1 MPKPSPTSA
10 AATLF
15 VALAAASLTF
25 FAHGP
30 AARADDFTFEA
41 EEAAA
46 GPPPG
51 ETMDKA
57 TRFYE
62 GRKYFQACKM
72 FHRVAVDPAAE
83 ADEFRPKAEYFL
95 GKCLYNLKLFY
106 PALGWFTKVAA
117 AGKTH
122 PYFKATITFL
132 AALAR
137 ELPPDSGVLEAIGKY
152 TPEDFPAEKD
162 DVTAELTFLLGRYHY
177 ETRNF
182 DIAEGLF
189 AAVPKTSKFYVK
201 AMFFKGM
208 VHVQR
213 NEGKE
218 AGEAFKE
225 ILRVTESASSKD
237 EETEKFQELATLSL
251 ARVFYATGQYKL
263 AIKYWDKI
271 DSDSIYWL
279 DSLFEES
286 WAHFQT
292 DDYSRALGNIH
303 TLNAPYFDREFYP
316 ESLILKA
323 LIEFVNC
330 RWTRARATIKSFED
344 IHKPLRDEMKA
355 FLDKYADPTEFYAFF
370 SKFRTGKV
378 KLSPTIEKML
388 TIALADKALERSVL
402 YVEELDNELKAIQAN
417 EKRWKDSPLYDS
429 MLEELTVAA
438 SLAKGEVGAK
448 IKARFAAVGDDLGRL
463 IKDAIRIRIETA
475 SAEAGAL
482 EAGSK
487 GELVTTK
494 KKTKVVVDDEHVL
507 WPFDGEYWKDELG
520 YYRSEI
526 LSACAGAK

>member
-1 MPKPSPTSA
+1 MRKQLVLSVLFVAVAA
-10 AATLF
+10 AAT
-15 VALAAASLTF
+15 
-25 FAHGP
+25 FAGAP

-62 GRKYFQACKM
+62 SRKYFQACKM
-72 FHRVAVDPAAE
+72 FHRVAVDPSSEAA
-83 ADEFRPKAEYFL
+83 EFRPKAEYFL

-106 PALGWFTKVAA
+106 PSLGWFTKVAN

-122 PYFKATITFL
+122 TYFKATITFL

-137 ELPPDSGVLEAIGKY
+137 ELPPDSGVLDAIGKY
-152 TPEDFPAEKD
+152 TPDDFPAEKE
-162 DVTAELTFLLGRYHY
+162 DVTSELTFLLGRYHY
-177 ETRNF
+177 EARNF

-189 AAVPKTSKFYVK
+189 ASVPKTSKFYVK
-201 AMFFKGM
+201 AQFFKGM

-213 NEGKE
+213 NEGAA

-225 ILRVTESASSKD
+225 ILRVTEAAGGSKD
-237 EETEKFQELATLSL
+237 AETAKFEELAILSL

-303 TLNAPYFDREFYP
+303 TLNAPYFEREFYP

-330 RWTRARATIKSFED
+330 RYSRARATIKSFED
-344 IHKPLRDEMKA
+344 AHKPLRDEMKA
-355 FLDKYADPTEFYAFF
+355 FLDKYSDPTEFYGFF

-388 TIALADKALERSVL
+388 TIALSDKALERSVV
-402 YVEELDNELKAIQAN
+402 YVEELDNELKVITAN

-429 MLEELTVAA
+429 MLEELTVAT

-475 SAEAGAL
+475 SAEAGVL
-482 EAGSK
+482 EAGLK
-487 GELVTTK
+487 TELVSGK

-526 LSACAGAK
+526 LSACAK